1 MRVLI
6 LISLLLLGM
15 TNITEAQ
22 TKEQMVDIITDYGTI
37 RIKLYNNTPL
47 HRDNFIKLVNENYYD
62 GTLFH
67 RVINQFMIQGG
78 DPDSKNAT
86 SGQMLGQGGPGYTI
100 PAEFVSSNYHKKG
113 ALAAARM
120 GDNMNPR
127 KESSGSQFYIVHGR
141 TFSDSELDQ
150 MERNMGSKFS
160 PVHRNTYKN
169 IGGTPHLDGQYTVF
183 GEVVSGLD
191 VIDKIAAVKKAPG
204 DRPIADVKMTMKLV
218 Q

>member
-1 MRVLI
+1 MRTLI
-6 LISLLLLGM
+6 IISLLLLGM

-22 TKEQMVDIITDYGTI
+22 TKEPMVDIITDYGTI

-47 HRDNFIKLVNENYYD
+47 HRDNFLKLVNEGFYD

-78 DPDSKNAT
+78 DPDSKNARP
-86 SGQMLGQGGPGYTI
+86 GQMLGQGGPGYTI

-120 GDNMNPR
+120 GDNMNPK

-141 TFSDSELDQ
+141 TFTDSELDQ
-150 MERNMGSKFS
+150 MERNMGAKLS

-169 IGGTPHLDGQYTVF
+169 IGGSPHLDGQYTVF

-191 VIDKIAAVKKAPG
+191 VVDKIAAAQKAPG
-204 DRPIADVKMTMKLV
+204 DRPVNDIKMTMKIV
-218 Q
+218 K